1 MPDRLADDR
10 VSDGPIDTFD
20 GPPHPRVADIQ
31 RARIVAAMVEVAA
44 ERGFGGATV
53 ARVVA
58 RSAVSRR
65 TFYEFFSDREE
76 CFLAAFDDALARIAR
91 VLAPAYEQPSKW
103 HEQIRAGLTALLQFL
118 DDEPLM
124 GRLVVVEALGAGPKA
139 LERRRRVLAQI
150 ITAVDEG
157 RSLTGIP
164 KGHTAGRETKRGD
177 GPSPLTA
184 EGIVGA
190 VFSVVHGRMTACPPP
205 AMGGPRMGEGDRRPL
220 VACPRMGELVNPL
233 MSLIVLPYLGAAAAR
248 GELDRPLP
256 ERPDRAPAPA
266 RIDPLAE
273 LGMRLTYRT
282 MRVLLAVGERPGAS
296 NRAVGHA
303 AGVEDQGQISKL
315 LARFARLGLIES
327 TSDGAKGAA
336 NAWRLTERGEWVL
349 QLVGQG

>member
-103 HEQIRAGLTALLQFL
+103 HEQIRAGLTTLLQFL

-139 LERRRRVLAQI
+139 LERRRHVLAQI

-157 RSLTGIP
+157 R
-164 KGHTAGRETKRGD
+164 REAKRGD
-177 GPSPLTA
+177 DPPSLTA

-220 VACPRMGELVNPL
+220 VALPAPSYGGSRMGELVNPL